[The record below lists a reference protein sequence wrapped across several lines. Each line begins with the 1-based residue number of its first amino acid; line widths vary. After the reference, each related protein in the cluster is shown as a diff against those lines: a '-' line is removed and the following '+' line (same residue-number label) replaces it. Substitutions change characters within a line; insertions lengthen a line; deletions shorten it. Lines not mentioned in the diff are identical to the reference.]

1 MAKVK
6 EDDTFLNRMV
16 AKYGKDI
23 LANESLPEGIST
35 GSISLDASIGVGGIP
50 REKITE
56 IYGPEGVAKTT
67 ICLETAKCAI
77 KKGYKVLYIDVENM
91 LDKTYAYKI
100 IGSNTDLLVVVQ
112 PDTAEDA
119 FTMAEEGIDSGEF
132 QLIIFDSVGALAP
145 KKEKED
151 EFEDANVALVSRL
164 MSKFLR
170 RNEYRIKV
178 NKIAFLFT
186 NQVRANVGSYS
197 QGYTTPG
204 GHVLKHLDT
213 VIIQLGKGAPIRR
226 GDVQT
231 GSMVTF
237 TIKKNKLAPPFRSYT
252 IPIIFGEGI
261 DSMRDLLSFGETI
274 GVLSKAGPYYKYK
287 DTNLGR
293 GVADVIQ
300 NLTQPENEDLLSD
313 IRNHI
318 LACVNLQA
326 LPQTLTESDE

>member
-1 MAKVK
+1 MVKAK
-6 EDDTFLNRMV
+6 EEDTFMSRMV
-16 AKYGKDI
+16 KQYGDAI
-23 LANESLPEGIST
+23 LINKELPEGIST
-35 GSISLDASIGVGGIP
+35 GSVSLDASIGVGGIP

-67 ICLETAKCAI
+67 LCLTTARSAI

-91 LDKTYAYKI
+91 LDHTYAMHI
-100 IGSNTDLLVVVQ
+100 IGGPTPLFEVIQ

-119 FTMAEEGIDSGEF
+119 FTIAEHAIDSGEF
-132 QLIIFDSVGALAP
+132 VLIIFDSVGALAP

-170 RNEYRIKV
+170 RNEYRIKT

-213 VIIQLGKGAPIRR
+213 VIIQLGKGSPIRR
-226 GDVQT
+226 GEEQI
-231 GSMVTF
+231 GAMITF
-237 TIKKNKLAPPFRSYT
+237 TVKKNKLAPPFRSYT
-252 IPIIFGEGI
+252 IPIMFGEGI
-261 DSMRDLLSFGETI
+261 DTLRDFLSFGETTGI
-274 GVLSKAGPYYKYK
+274 LSKAGPYIKYGEV
-287 DTNLGR
+287 NLGR

-300 NLTQPENEDLLSD
+300 NLSQPENQEIYEE
-313 IRNHI
+313 IRNKI
-318 LACVNLQA
+318 LDGVNKVKVSA
-326 LPQTLTESDE
+326 PLTESDE